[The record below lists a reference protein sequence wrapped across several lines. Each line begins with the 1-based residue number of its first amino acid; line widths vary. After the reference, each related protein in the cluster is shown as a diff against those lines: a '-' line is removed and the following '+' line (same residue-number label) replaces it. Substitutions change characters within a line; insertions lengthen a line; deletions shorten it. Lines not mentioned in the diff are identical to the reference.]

1 MFITINDGKE
11 IQMTIT
17 SKNGLSNFMN
27 LKMLF
32 VSKVYIGKENTSMV
46 RLLAPSLVVGWM
58 WMTRII
64 HGGKL
69 LFPIQ
74 NKL

>member
-11 IQMTIT
+11 IHMPII

-27 LKMLF
+27 LKMLS

-46 RLLAPSLVVGWM
+46 MFLAPNEVVGW
-58 WMTRII
+58 R
-64 HGGKL
+64 
-69 LFPIQ
+69 
-74 NKL
+74 